1 MHSGCGRLAGNR
13 FDCGPVGV
21 TFATVLGHDAHGPLA
36 NLTDDLADF
45 ILGKSRSLRL
55 LKSSSLPEARAPE
68 TRVFDM
74 TGNSPIKNVKM

>member
-1 MHSGCGRLAGNR
+1 MR
-13 FDCGPVGV
+13 
-21 TFATVLGHDAHGPLA
+21 TVHLRTS
-36 NLTDDLADF
+36 LTHLADF

-74 TGNSPIKNVKM
+74 TGNSPIKNAKM